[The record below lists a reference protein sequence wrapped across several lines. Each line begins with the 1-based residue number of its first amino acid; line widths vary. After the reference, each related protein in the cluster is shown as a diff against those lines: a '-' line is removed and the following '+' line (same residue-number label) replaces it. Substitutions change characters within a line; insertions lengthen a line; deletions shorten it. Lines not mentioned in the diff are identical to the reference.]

1 MAGDLIAWSRPVP
14 LAEAIRAGNYDL
26 EADAATRAR
35 IAKALDLPSVSTLG
49 ARLRVRAWLDGAE
62 ITGAFHAEVEQVCG
76 VSLDPFPVELGGDI
90 ALQVVPAGSPNAI
103 GEESE
108 DLELD
113 PDAPDPPDVLEG
125 EMLDLPAYVVE
136 HLALALDPFPRKPG
150 VSFDYEAPAVD
161 LSPFAAL
168 KSLKRDG
175 ETS

>member
-1 MAGDLIAWSRPVP
+1 MAGDLMAWSQPVP
-14 LAEAIRAGNYDL
+14 LAEAIRTGSYDL
-26 EADAATRAR
+26 EADASTRGR
-35 IAKALDLPSVSTLG
+35 IAKALDLPSVSALS

-90 ALQVVPAGSPNAI
+90 VLQVVPEGSPNAI

-113 PDAPDPPDVLEG
+113 PDAPDPPDVLANG
-125 EMLDLPAYVVE
+125 MLDLPAYIVE

-150 VSFDYEAPAVD
+150 ISFDYEAPTAE
-161 LSPFAAL
+161 LSPFAVL
-168 KSLKRDG
+168 RGLKRDDPA
-175 ETS
+175 S